1 MNDIA
6 YMVLRRLRAPI
17 ITLIVVYSV
26 SVLGLA
32 LIPGIDPMG
41 NPWRMDFFHAFYVI
55 SYTATTIGF
64 GEIPYPFSDAQRAW
78 LTVCIYLAVIGWTYA
93 LGTVFAMTTDPAFR
107 SAVARSLFRW
117 RAGALADPFFIICG
131 CGQSGTALARALD
144 RMGYRVVLLDLRADR
159 VSRVSTM
166 DLAMP
171 PVAFVADARNPDVL
185 GEAGIRKPECKGVIA
200 LTGLDSTNQTIA
212 IAARILRPALLVIA
226 RVKAEVE
233 HGNLNAFGGVH
244 VINPFKVLATN
255 IALDIAAPEVLRL
268 EDWLTGAPGSPC
280 PSRFNLPKGPW
291 VLVGY
296 GRFGQAITGVLDEAG
311 VEWRAIDP
319 GADVA
324 REARVLAA
332 DNSESA
338 LRAAGVTRASVVVAG
353 TDNDTVN
360 LGVTTLARR
369 LRPDIFVIVRQNDVA
384 DGVLIDAAHPNLRF
398 VQSELVVRE
407 SLQILK
413 TPLLGEFIA
422 LIRGGGSTQASAI
435 IELIMSTV
443 GNAAPRNWEFHCD
456 PLQPGLFGAFFR
468 HDGEPPRLR
477 HLLMDP
483 GDRERKLVAAAL
495 YLVRKGRTLLVPDP
509 QTELRPGDRILFI
522 GRERARLRQLRFL
535 SEPGAFEYVRSGV
548 QQPTGWL
555 FRRIAA
561 WQGARNRARTE
572 TGSPPGSLTP

>member
-1 MNDIA
+1 MNDVV

-17 ITLIVVYSV
+17 IMLIVVYAI

-32 LIPGIDPMG
+32 LIPGTDPQG
-41 NPWRMDFFHAFYVI
+41 NPWRMGFFHAFYVI

-64 GEIPYPFSDAQRAW
+64 GEIPYPFSNGQRAW
-78 LTVCIYLAVIGWTYA
+78 LTFCIYLAVIGWTYT
-93 LGTVFAMTTDPAFR
+93 LGTIFAMTTDPTFR
-107 SAVARSLFRW
+107 STVARNLFRR
-117 RAGALADPFFIICG
+117 RAGSLTDPFFIICG
-131 CGQSGTALARALD
+131 CGQSGAALAQALD
-144 RMGYRVVLLDLRADR
+144 RMGYRVVLIDERPDR
-159 VSRVSTM
+159 IARLTTS
-166 DLAMP
+166 DFAMP
-171 PVAFVADARNPDVL
+171 PVALVADARNPEVL
-185 GEAGIRKPECKGVIA
+185 GDAGIRKPECKGVVA
-200 LTGLDSTNQTIA
+200 LTGPDSTNQTIA
-212 IAARILRPALLVIA
+212 IGARVLRPSLLIIA
-226 RVKAEVE
+226 RVKAQVE
-233 HGNLNAFGGVH
+233 HSNLSAFGGVH

-280 PSRFNLPKGPW
+280 PSRFNVPKGPW

-296 GRFGQAITGVLDEAG
+296 GRFGQAITEVLDESG

-332 DNSESA
+332 DNTETA
-338 LRAAGVTRASVVVAG
+338 LRAVGLTRAGVLVAG

-369 LRPDIFVIVRQNDVA
+369 LNPDIFVIVRQNDVA

-413 TPLLGEFIA
+413 TPLLGEFIS
-422 LIRGGGSTQASAI
+422 LIRSGGSTQASRV
-435 IELIMSTV
+435 IELIMATV
-443 GNAAPRNWEFHCD
+443 GNASPRNWEFHCD
-456 PLQPGLFGAFFR
+456 PLQPGLFGAFLR
-468 HDGEPPRLR
+468 RDEEPPRLR

-483 GDRERKLVAAAL
+483 SDRDRRLVAAAI
-495 YLVRKGRTLLVPDP
+495 YLVRKSGNLLAPDP
-509 QTELRPGDRILFI
+509 ETELRPGDRILFI
-522 GRERARLRQLRFL
+522 GRERARLQQLRFL

-548 QQPTGWL
+548 QQPRGWL
-555 FRRIAA
+555 FRRLAA
-561 WQGARNRARTE
+561 WQAARARAREE
-572 TGSPPGSLTP
+572 TGRASLTP